1 MQRLDRA
8 GIEVLLETEQFKSW
22 FAELSGLQHR
32 LELVEAAIEKASEK
46 SAEASFRS
54 TYWQETAEEALLR
67 SADLRNT
74 CQNLRSE
81 IARLENEAFRH
92 LAAFEAARD
101 SVTGLWEKITAIEHR
116 CDDHPAEASRVRA
129 RARYRDELKKL
140 RAEYAKENERKEAL
154 WHAEEAVW
162 VKVAERTLMVPELE
176 VRAKRLELRYTSL
189 MHRVEELQEGEKELA
204 VELADEREELGEV
217 HKQIAKLR
225 VAARS
230 SFSCLCHEDFLY
242 WPSGDDTRLALVVSL
257 VANRSDYNIEVKSG
271 QIYQCD
277 IDKGVRYL
285 EPVSMG
291 TATVE
296 EDERLNRFFG
306 EVA

>member
-32 LELVEAAIEKASEK
+32 LELIEAAIERIGESG
-46 SAEASFRS
+46 AEASFRC

-81 IARLENEAFRH
+81 IAKVENEAFRH
-92 LAAFEAARD
+92 LAAFEEARD
-101 SVTGLWEKITAIEHR
+101 SVTALWEKITAIEHR
-116 CDDHPAEASRVRA
+116 CDDHPAEATRVRA
-129 RARYRDELKKL
+129 RARYRAELKRL
-140 RAEYAKENERKEAL
+140 RAEYAAENERKEAL
-154 WHAEEAVW
+154 WHSEEALW
-162 VKVAERTLMVPELE
+162 LKVAERTLMVPELE
-176 VRAKRLELRYTSL
+176 VRANRLEGRYAQL
-189 MHRVEELQEGEKELA
+189 MHRVEDLRAREADLAEELT
-204 VELADEREELGEV
+204 DEREELAEV

-225 VAARS
+225 VAARG

-242 WPSGDDTRLALVVSL
+242 WPSGDDTRLALVVAL
-257 VANRSDYNIEVKSG
+257 VANTSDYNIEVKSG
-271 QIYQCD
+271 HMYQCD
-277 IDKGVRYL
+277 TEKGVRYL
-285 EPVSMG
+285 EPVSLG
-291 TATVE
+291 HSVAE
-296 EDERLNRFFG
+296 EDERLNRFFR